1 MQLKYLSIIFSVAGI
16 AVLYFLSILS
26 QPTLIDLNEIQKYEG
41 KQVIVE
47 GIVTEAYTTKYDS
60 QIITIENNN
69 FSIKIFV
76 EGEIDIDYGDKIQA
90 TGEVQVYKGEWE
102 VVVNNKRF
110 VRILQ
115 KWQNITIPLKQLAE
129 TPERYEGLNI
139 NVTGYADAI
148 YETYFY
154 LVDPEGKYSIVVVFN
169 PLDYNFT
176 TNQKLYVAGR
186 LVFDANNFRYN
197 LAVGDETDHG
207 IFVVGE

>member
-16 AVLYFLSILS
+16 AFLYFLSTLS
-26 QPTLIDLNEIQKYEG
+26 QPIIIDLNEISKYEG
-41 KQVIVE
+41 RQVIVE
-47 GIVTEAYTTKYDS
+47 GIVTEAYTTKYES

-69 FSIKIFV
+69 FSTKIFV
-76 EGEIDIDYGDKIQA
+76 EGEIEISYGDKIQA
-90 TGEVQVYKGEWE
+90 TGEVQAYKGEWE

-115 KWQNITIPLKQLAE
+115 KWQNITIPLKQLAQ
-129 TPERYEGLNI
+129 TPDKYDGLNI
-139 NVTGYADAI
+139 NVTGHADTI

-154 LVDPEGKYSIVVVFN
+154 LIDNEEKYSIVVTYN
-169 PLDYNFT
+169 PLKHDIT

-186 LVFDANNFRYN
+186 FVFDSSNFRYN
-197 LAVGDETDHG
+197 LEVGDETDHG

>member
-1 MQLKYLSIIFSVAGI
+1 MQLKYLSIVFSVAGI
-16 AVLYFLSILS
+16 AFLYFLSTLS
-26 QPTLIDLNEIQKYEG
+26 QPTLINLNEINKYEG

-47 GIVTEAYTTKYDS
+47 GTVTESYTTKYDS
-60 QIITIENNN
+60 QILTIENNN
-69 FSIKIFV
+69 FSTKIFV

-90 TGEVQVYKGEWE
+90 TGKVQVYKGEWE

-115 KWQNITIPLKQLAE
+115 KWQNITIPLKQLAQ
-129 TPERYEGLNI
+129 TPDKYKGLNV

-154 LVDPEGKYSIVVVFN
+154 LVDPEGKHSIVVIFN
-169 PLDYNFT
+169 PLYYNFT
-176 TNQKLYVAGR
+176 TNQKIYVAGKF
-186 LVFDANNFRYN
+186 VFDANNFRYC
-197 LAVGDETDHG
+197 LEVGDETNHG